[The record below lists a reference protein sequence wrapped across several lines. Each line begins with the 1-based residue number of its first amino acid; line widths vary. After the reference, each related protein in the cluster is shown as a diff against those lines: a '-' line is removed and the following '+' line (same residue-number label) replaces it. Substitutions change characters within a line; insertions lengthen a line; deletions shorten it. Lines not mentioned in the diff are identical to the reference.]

1 MNLSRIVAKE
11 MAKGNCKIEKGNI
24 LEGITPSIEWQKWL
38 SYEPDF
44 EKNRIEYLETKK
56 ESELSHEETN
66 ELNFYRRNKFF
77 ADMFKLYNTKKC
89 NLSEYML
96 VYDFMSNESIEKIM
110 LSKLTNEELE
120 YAKKEINRLN
130 EIPEKEL
137 SIKVNE
143 GKNLAVYEKLSIVD
157 SYILHVIANIDFVR
171 CNENLNNEINSQ
183 IEENNVMRQ
192 RSLYNSLN
200 I

>member
-1 MNLSRIVAKE
+1 MNLGRIVAKE

-24 LEGITPSIEWQKWL
+24 LGGITPSIEWQKWL

-44 EKNRIEYLETKK
+44 EKNRIEYLESKK

-66 ELNFYRRNKFF
+66 ELNFYKRNKLF
-77 ADMFKLYNTKKC
+77 AKLFKIYDAKKC
-89 NLSEYML
+89 TPSEYML
-96 VYDFMSNESIEKIM
+96 VYDFMSNESIEKLM
-110 LSKLTNEELE
+110 LSKLTSEELE
-120 YAKKEINRLN
+120 YAKKEINRLS

-143 GKNLAVYEKLSIVD
+143 EKNLEIYEKLSMVD
-157 SYILHVIANIDFVR
+157 SFILHVIANIDFVR
-171 CNENLNNEINSQ
+171 NNKKLNEKINYQ

-192 RSLYNSLN
+192 RSFYNSLN
-200 I
+200 R